1 MTNNICG
8 NNASPLRDGG
18 GCGADF
24 PTLRIGL
31 ISGVPLARRIHRAI
45 TYVIISATLVA
56 ISACS
61 SRTEYSSANSIAP
74 LPNAINI
81 NTATIDELE
90 KLPHIGRKTAEA
102 IVEFRTLNGPF
113 RRVEHL
119 MQIRGVSEERFEN
132 LRPLIKIE

>member
-1 MTNNICG
+1 MTWRG
-8 NNASPLRDGG
+8 LRV
-18 GCGADF
+18 
-24 PTLRIGL
+24 LMVL
-31 ISGVPLARRIHRAI
+31 S
-45 TYVIISATLVA
+45 VA
-56 ISACS
+56 IVIASCT
-61 SRTEYSSANSIAP
+61 SRVEYSSANFIAP

-81 NTATIDELE
+81 NTASVDELE

-102 IVEFRTLNGPF
+102 IVEFRTVNGPF